1 MLSAEFMTL
10 MKMDDGAAATGKEFG
25 EAGDGNPTPSTNCSR
40 KTLNFKVKKQARTYN
55 VESSHLEESL
65 FKHEP
70 KINSCLTDLLSDDET
85 DFEKKLF
92 AFSYHDS
99 SDAAS
104 QNLPNVTSSS
114 NSDSDSEYSCY
125 SSDDDSSDLISEST

>member
-1 MLSAEFMTL
+1 MLSAEFITL
-10 MKMDDGAAATGKEFG
+10 LKMDGAAATGKELG

-40 KTLNFKVKKQARTYN
+40 KTLNFKVMKKARTYN
-55 VESSHLEESL
+55 VERSHLEKSL

-70 KINSCLTDLLSDDET
+70 KMNSCLTDQLSDDET
-85 DFEKKLF
+85 DFEKKFF

-99 SDAAS
+99 LDAAS
-104 QNLPNVTSSS
+104 QNLPNVTSS